1 MKKNMYKIFIMCV
14 PFVLFAHDTFA
25 QLKAPNSH
33 GLVHNYSLLGVLEGV
48 IMWVL
53 GIVGSL
59 AVLMIVASGV
69 MYITANGDSGRIDK
83 AKDTLVY
90 AITGLV
96 VALLGYVIVL
106 FIGNALGA
114 NS

>member
-1 MKKNMYKIFIMCV
+1 MKKTIYKIFVICA
-14 PFVLFAHDTFA
+14 PLVLSAHDVFA
-25 QLKAPNSH
+25 QLKRPNSH

-59 AVLMIVASGV
+59 AVLMIVVSGV

-96 VALLGYVIVL
+96 VALLGYIIVL
-106 FIGNALGA
+106 FVGDALGA